1 MAIMATLASV
11 AKARAIRI
19 FIGRSSYQ
27 PLADSGATMVLLRGF
42 VFAVNTKTDLTN
54 RRSVALVAPP
64 HPKCPFQVGLRRV
77 RAS

>member
-42 VFAVNTKTDLTN
+42 V
-54 RRSVALVAPP
+54 
-64 HPKCPFQVGLRRV
+64 LRRT
-77 RAS
+77 RKPT